1 MDQTEAKKKTS
12 LPADKPQID
21 ADMTAGGA
29 QAAAGEALGT
39 GSVEKIRDIL
49 FGSQMRDYEK
59 KFSELKEWMH
69 KEVAHLREES
79 QKRFETIEGYIKN
92 EVESLSERLRK
103 EHDERSEGVS
113 AILQEH
119 KDTIRALEKK
129 ISQLDEQL
137 TKHTRDLR
145 QQILEQSQSL
155 SEDIYKRRDE
165 AAAALDRAAQELQA
179 SKVNRALLSEMF
191 VGMAMRLTDEGTLR
205 STDKT
210 DAPVNE

>member
-12 LPADKPQID
+12 LPADKPKID